1 MVHEVC
7 VVQVVQVVHG
17 VQVAPVVATGGT
29 NSVGMW

>member
-7 VVQVVQVVHG
+7 VVCVVQVVHE
-17 VQVAPVVATGGT
+17 VCVVVTGGT